1 MKKTLVLTIASA
13 CGLLGIS
20 SAMAQT
26 TIFNDNFQNGS
37 TVNGTSTPGGTPTA
51 SSTSYDIAS
60 SKTGQATLNSGA
72 GTLEIQ
78 LSSAT
83 TSGFWEAQA
92 VFSSSPVTLATI
104 GDYINMTYTFN
115 NTGNLLG
122 TTNSAIYS
130 GLYDDAGTTPLAGS
144 LASSGLSTATS
155 SSFATGNAQLW
166 SGYAGR
172 LLGTVGGTGTQQIYS
187 RPVENGAGTTSANQ
201 DLIGNNFGG
210 GAYNNPTGSTG
221 GSPTSTPSTIAAL
234 TASGQYTISYQ
245 LTLSAANT
253 LSISENLF
261 SGATA
266 TGTALGGFTNSF
278 TSVTDLNFDG
288 LAIGAR
294 NAGSSLNPE
303 MTLTDIN
310 ISDLIQT
317 VPEPA
322 TFALAGIGFGAL
334 VLTRFRRR

>member
-1 MKKTLVLTIASA
+1 MKKTLVLTIAAA

-26 TIFNDNFQNGS
+26 TVFNDNFQNGS
-37 TVNGTSTPGGTPTA
+37 TINGTSTPGGTPTA
-51 SSTSYDIAS
+51 SSTSYDIAA
-60 SKTGQATLNSGA
+60 SKAANTFPNITSGSLNLGLNA
-72 GTLEIQ
+72 
-78 LSSAT
+78 AT

-92 VFSSSPVTLATI
+92 VFSSTPVTLATV
-104 GDYINMTYTFN
+104 GDYINMTYTF
-115 NTGNLLG
+115 TDTAGLLF

-130 GLYDDAGTTPLAGS
+130 GLFDDAGTTPLAGS
-144 LASSGLSTATS
+144 LNNSGLSSATGS
-155 SSFATGNAQLW
+155 SSATGGVQTW
-166 SGYAGR
+166 SGYTGR
-172 LLGTVGGTGTQQIYS
+172 LQANVGTQQIYS
-187 RPVENGAGTTSANQ
+187 RGAQTGAGTTSANQ

-221 GSPTSTPSTIAAL
+221 GSPSSTPSTL
-234 TASGQYTISYQ
+234 VLNASSQYTISYQ

-253 LSISENLF
+253 LAISENLY
-261 SGATA
+261 SGTTP

-294 NAGSSLNPE
+294 NSGLTANPE
-303 MTLTDIN
+303 MGVTDIN
-310 ISDLIQT
+310 ISDLIQP

-322 TFALAGIGFGAL
+322 TFALAGIGLGAL